1 MDLLLK
7 SSVASLIVFGLL
19 LFTRNAVSQQPVHI
33 AESIKIGLL
42 IPDTNSIAAVNG
54 ARLAIRSANR
64 SGGFNV
70 RQFEL
75 LVRPLSGPWG
85 TGSKQAVS
93 LIFDEKVWVLLGSH
107 DGRNAHLVEQAAT
120 KARIVF
126 MSAWAGDPTL
136 SQAFV
141 PWFFN
146 SVPND
151 NKQATAITAGIFKGP
166 SGQKTAVI
174 SDDGYDSGSSLKS
187 FLATVSTAGR
197 PAPLQLS
204 WKECGEDPGIVADK
218 LTGNGIN
225 TLVIL
230 CQPKTAVGIV
240 SIISEKNLKIKIF
253 GSLSLLNEDELSP
266 MELRTFNEKLIVPS
280 GAINSIKIKAFAAEY
295 ERAFGKEPGEVAA
308 VAFDAMNIL
317 IEAIRKAGTSDR
329 ERIQDALK
337 NIHYEGVTGTFGFD
351 EKGNRNDRIGL
362 VNVKDGLPSG
372 TYN

>member
-1 MDLLLK
+1 M
-7 SSVASLIVFGLL
+7 
-19 LFTRNAVSQQPVHI
+19 
-33 AESIKIGLL
+33 
-42 IPDTNSIAAVNG
+42 
-54 ARLAIRSANR
+54 
-64 SGGFNV
+64 
-70 RQFEL
+70 
-75 LVRPLSGPWG
+75 
-85 TGSKQAVS
+85 
-93 LIFDEKVWVLLGSH
+93 LLGSH

-204 WKECGEDPGIVADK
+204 WKECGEDPG
-218 LTGNGIN
+218 N